1 MTIHEFAKIFET
13 SSRESVGAVNGVF
26 NPLVLTGKEIVM
38 KNLSRIP
45 VLGATLALFLASSVP
60 TLAADS
66 APSIVVKYNDL
77 NLATADGASQLYSR
91 LKKASIGV
99 CQRMYSPGPGN
110 LTEQVRCRSTVLEAA
125 VKDANE
131 PLLTALH
138 RSTTV
143 ELTASR

>member
-1 MTIHEFAKIFET
+1 
-13 SSRESVGAVNGVF
+13 
-26 NPLVLTGKEIVM
+26 M
-38 KNLSRIP
+38 KHLSRIP
-45 VLGATLALFLASSVP
+45 ALGATLALSLASSVP
-60 TLAADS
+60 ALAADTT
-66 APSIVVKYNDL
+66 PSIVVKYNDL
-77 NLATADGASQLYSR
+77 NLATADGASKLYSR

-99 CQRMYSPGPGN
+99 CQRMYSPSPGN

-125 VKDANE
+125 VKDADK